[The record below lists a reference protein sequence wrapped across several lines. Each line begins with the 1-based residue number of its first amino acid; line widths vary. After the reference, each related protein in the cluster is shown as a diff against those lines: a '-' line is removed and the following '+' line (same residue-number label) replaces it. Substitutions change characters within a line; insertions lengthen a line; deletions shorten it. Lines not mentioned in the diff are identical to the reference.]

1 MYRYER
7 YLRADRGL
15 FPLSELAS
23 RSAQDFSTQPV
34 MRRWNGDGYD
44 EITYG
49 DFARQVQA
57 IARWL
62 VDNGIVPGDRIS
74 LLAENRPEWGMVYLG
89 VQAAGAIIVPVD
101 SMMPPSGIR
110 HIIANSESRF
120 LFCSEKFHKAVE
132 ELAPIS
138 TLEKIIYMDD
148 IESEE
153 SLSFSAVLES
163 GNASN
168 TSLPKRQMD
177 ELAAIIYTSGTTGHS
192 KGVML
197 TQQNLMS
204 NVAAASRILPLGP
217 EDTFLSVL
225 PMHHTYECT
234 TGFLLPIYCGS
245 SITYARS
252 LKSQELLDDMRRTNV
267 TIMVA
272 VPLLYEKMYEGITRK
287 LSKAPLATRLVV
299 GVLFG
304 LSRFFG
310 MFGLRAGK
318 VLLRSLREKAGMGS
332 VVYFVSGGGPLDPR
346 IADFFSLLG
355 LNALQG
361 FGLTET
367 SPLTHVNLPARP
379 DSVTVG
385 PPISGVEQR
394 IDNPN
399 SEGIGEIV
407 LRGPNIFKG
416 YYKNDEATKEV
427 LSEDGWFHTG
437 DLGKIHPNDFLQI
450 TGRMKNMLVTAGG
463 KNVYPEEIEHFLNR
477 SRFIAESLVLGIPR
491 PTGYGD
497 EVAALIYPDYEQLD
511 LYFEELG
518 SKPKDED
525 VVKLIKGEI
534 KEAQKNLQDYKRI
547 HRFRL
552 MEEEFQKTS
561 TRKIKRYL
569 YSGDMLGLNGEN
581 V

>member
-7 YLRADRGL
+7 YLRPDRGL

-23 RSAQDFSTQPV
+23 RSAADFGDLPI
-34 MRRWNGDGYD
+34 MRRWNGDGYS
-44 EITYG
+44 EITYNE
-49 DFARQVQA
+49 FADQVHA

-62 VDNGIVPGDRIS
+62 LDNGIVSGDRIS

-101 SMMPPSGIR
+101 SMMPASGIR

-120 LFCSEKFHKAVE
+120 LFCSEKYHKAVS
-132 ELAPIS
+132 ELAPIT
-138 TLEKIIYMDD
+138 TLEKIICMDNLENPEV
-148 IESEE
+148 IP
-153 SLSFSAVLES
+153 FSSVVQNGRKS
-163 GNASN
+163 S
-168 TSLPKRQMD
+168 TPLPKREMD

-197 TQQNLMS
+197 TQANLMT
-204 NVAAASRILPLGP
+204 NVAAASRILPLGTS
-217 EDTFLSVL
+217 DTYLSVL

-234 TGFLLPIYCGS
+234 TGFLLPVYCGC
-245 SITYARS
+245 SITYSRS
-252 LKSQELLDDMRRTNV
+252 LKSTELLDDMRRTNV

-272 VPLLYEKMYEGITRK
+272 VPLLYEKMYEGMVRK
-287 LSKAPLATRLVV
+287 LSKAPLATRALL

-304 LSRFFG
+304 LSRFFAK
-310 MFGLRAGK
+310 FGIRAGK
-318 VLLRSLREKAGMGS
+318 VLLKSLREKAGMGS
-332 VVYFVSGGGPLDPR
+332 VIFFVSGGGPLDPR
-346 IADFFSLLG
+346 VADFFSILG
-355 LNALQG
+355 INSMQG
-361 FGLTET
+361 YGLTET
-367 SPLTHVNLPARP
+367 SPLTHVNLPQVP
-379 DSVTVG
+379 DNVTVG
-385 PPISGVEQR
+385 PPIIGVEQR

-416 YYKNDEATKEV
+416 YYKNDEATKEA
-427 LSEDGWFHTG
+427 LTEDGWFHTG
-437 DLGKIHPNDFLQI
+437 DLGKIHSNDFLQI

-477 SRFIAESLVLGIPR
+477 SSFIAESLVLGIQR
-491 PTGYGD
+491 ASGYGE

-511 LYFEELG
+511 LYFEEKG
-518 SKPKDED
+518 SKPNDED
-525 VVKLIKGEI
+525 VAKLIKAEI

-569 YSGDMLGLNGEN
+569 YSGDMVGVNGEN